1 MMQSRLIGVLGVLVV
16 GVIVALVG
24 RLVVDR
30 LLRRLLPEDARG
42 RRQRQ
47 SAARGVFV
55 FLVVLTVAAAVS
67 VVAPTLFAD
76 VPAQVLGFLPK
87 LGVALVLVWL
97 GAVAAT
103 LLGRLTSGT
112 LRRLGVTGAELLA
125 KAVYWTVLGLAILL
139 AADQLGVETAAVQ
152 RLVLVSLA
160 LVGAAAALAVG
171 LGGTALA
178 GNVVAGRYVDDRF
191 RVGERIEVGEYSGE
205 VVEVGIASVS
215 VAERDG
221 STVEIPHSYLLDRP
235 VRRSGGS

>member
-1 MMQSRLIGVLGVLVV
+1 MMQSRLIGVLGVLVA
-16 GVIVALVG
+16 GGIVALVG

-30 LLRRLLPEDARG
+30 LLRRLLPEDERG
-42 RRQRQ
+42 RRQRR

-55 FLVVLTVAAAVS
+55 FLLVVTVAAAVS

-103 LLGRLTSGT
+103 LLGQLTRGT
-112 LRRLGVTGAELLA
+112 LRRLEVTGAELLA

-139 AADQLGVETAAVQ
+139 AADQLGVETAAAQ
-152 RLVLVSLA
+152 RLVFVSLA

-191 RVGERIEVGEYSGE
+191 RVGERIEVGDYSGE

-215 VAERDG
+215 VAEQDG
-221 STVEIPHSYLLDRP
+221 TTVEIPHSYLLDRP
-235 VRRSGGS
+235 VRHSGGS

>member
-1 MMQSRLIGVLGVLVV
+1 MMQSRLIGVLGVLVA
-16 GVIVALVG
+16 GGIAALVG

-30 LLRRLLPEDARG
+30 LLRRLLPEDERG
-42 RRQRQ
+42 RRQRR

-55 FLVVLTVAAAVS
+55 FLLVVTVAAAVS

-103 LLGRLTSGT
+103 LLGQLTRGT
-112 LRRLGVTGAELLA
+112 LRRLEVTGAELLA

-139 AADQLGVETAAVQ
+139 AADQLGVETAAAQ
-152 RLVLVSLA
+152 RLVFVSLA

-191 RVGERIEVGEYSGE
+191 SVGERIEVGDYSGE

-215 VAERDG
+215 VAEQDG
-221 STVEIPHSYLLDRP
+221 TTVEIPHSYLLDRP
-235 VRRSGGS
+235 VRHSGGS

>member
-1 MMQSRLIGVLGVLVV
+1 MMQSWLIGVLGVLVA

-30 LLRRLLPEDARG
+30 LLRRLLPEDERG
-42 RRQRQ
+42 RRQRR

-55 FLVVLTVAAAVS
+55 FLLVLTAAAAVS

-103 LLGRLTSGT
+103 LLGQLTRGT
-112 LRRLGVTGAELLA
+112 LRRLQVTGAELLA

-139 AADQLGVETAAVQ
+139 AADQLGVETAAAQ
-152 RLVLVSLA
+152 RLVFVSLA
-160 LVGAAAALAVG
+160 LAGAAAALAVG

-191 RVGERIEVGEYSGE
+191 RVGERIEVGDYSGE

-215 VAERDG
+215 VAEQDG
-221 STVEIPHSYLLDRP
+221 TTVEIPHSYLLDRP
-235 VRRSGGS
+235 VRHSGGS

>member
-1 MMQSRLIGVLGVLVV
+1 MMQSWLIGVLGVLVA

-30 LLRRLLPEDARG
+30 LLRRLLPEDERG
-42 RRQRQ
+42 RRQRR

-55 FLVVLTVAAAVS
+55 FLLVLTAAAAVS

-76 VPAQVLGFLPK
+76 VPVQVLGFLPK

-103 LLGRLTSGT
+103 LLGQLTRGT
-112 LRRLGVTGAELLA
+112 LRRLQVTGAELLA

-139 AADQLGVETAAVQ
+139 AADQLGVETAAAQ
-152 RLVLVSLA
+152 RLVFVSLA
-160 LVGAAAALAVG
+160 LAGAAAALAVG

-191 RVGERIEVGEYSGE
+191 RVGERIEVGDYSGE

-215 VAERDG
+215 VAEQDG
-221 STVEIPHSYLLDRP
+221 TTVEIPHSYLLDRP
-235 VRRSGGS
+235 VRHSGGS

>member
-1 MMQSRLIGVLGVLVV
+1 MMQSRLIGVLGVLVA

-30 LLRRLLPEDARG
+30 LLRRLLPEDERG
-42 RRQRQ
+42 RRQRR

-55 FLVVLTVAAAVS
+55 FLLVLTAAAAVS

-87 LGVALVLVWL
+87 LGVALVLMWL

-103 LLGRLTSGT
+103 LLGQLTRGT
-112 LRRLGVTGAELLA
+112 LRRLQVTGAELLA
-125 KAVYWTVLGLAILL
+125 KVVYWTVLGLAILL
-139 AADQLGVETAAVQ
+139 AADQLGVETAAAQ
-152 RLVLVSLA
+152 RLVFVSLA
-160 LVGAAAALAVG
+160 LAGAAAALAVG

-191 RVGERIEVGEYSGE
+191 RVGERIEVGDYSGE

-215 VAERDG
+215 VAEQDG
-221 STVEIPHSYLLDRP
+221 TTVEIPHSYLLDRP
-235 VRRSGGS
+235 VRHSGGS

>member
-1 MMQSRLIGVLGVLVV
+1 MMQSRLIGVLGVLVA

-30 LLRRLLPEDARG
+30 LLRRLLPEDERG
-42 RRQRQ
+42 RRQRR

-55 FLVVLTVAAAVS
+55 FLLVVTVAAAVS

-103 LLGRLTSGT
+103 LLGQLTRGT
-112 LRRLGVTGAELLA
+112 LRRLEVTGAELLA

-139 AADQLGVETAAVQ
+139 AADQLGVETAAAQ
-152 RLVLVSLA
+152 RLVFISLA

-191 RVGERIEVGEYSGE
+191 SVGERIEVGDYSGE

-215 VAERDG
+215 VAEQDG
-221 STVEIPHSYLLDRP
+221 TTVEIPHSYLLDRP
-235 VRRSGGS
+235 VRHSGGS

>member
-1 MMQSRLIGVLGVLVV
+1 MMQSWLIGVLGVLVA

-30 LLRRLLPEDARG
+30 LLRRLLPEDERG
-42 RRQRQ
+42 RRQRR

-55 FLVVLTVAAAVS
+55 FLLVLTAAAAVS

-76 VPAQVLGFLPK
+76 VPVQVLGFLPK

-103 LLGRLTSGT
+103 LLGQLTRGT
-112 LRRLGVTGAELLA
+112 LRRLQVTGAELLA

-139 AADQLGVETAAVQ
+139 AADQLGVETAAAQ
-152 RLVLVSLA
+152 RLVFVSLA
-160 LVGAAAALAVG
+160 LAGAAAALAVG

-191 RVGERIEVGEYSGE
+191 RVGERIEVGDYSGE
-205 VVEVGIASVS
+205 VVEVGIAGVS
-215 VAERDG
+215 VAEQDG
-221 STVEIPHSYLLDRP
+221 TTVEIPHSYLLDRP
-235 VRRSGGS
+235 VRHSGGS

>member
-1 MMQSRLIGVLGVLVV
+1 MMQSWLIGVLGVLVA

-30 LLRRLLPEDARG
+30 LLRRLLPEDERG
-42 RRQRQ
+42 RRQRR

-55 FLVVLTVAAAVS
+55 FLLVLTAAAAVS

-76 VPAQVLGFLPK
+76 VPVQVLGFLPK

-103 LLGRLTSGT
+103 LLGQLTRGT
-112 LRRLGVTGAELLA
+112 LRRLQVTGAELVA

-139 AADQLGVETAAVQ
+139 AADQLGVETAAAQ
-152 RLVLVSLA
+152 RLVFVSLA
-160 LVGAAAALAVG
+160 LAGAAAALAVG

-191 RVGERIEVGEYSGE
+191 RVGERIEVGDYSGE

-215 VAERDG
+215 VAEQDG
-221 STVEIPHSYLLDRP
+221 TTVEIPHSYLLDRP
-235 VRRSGGS
+235 VRHSGGS